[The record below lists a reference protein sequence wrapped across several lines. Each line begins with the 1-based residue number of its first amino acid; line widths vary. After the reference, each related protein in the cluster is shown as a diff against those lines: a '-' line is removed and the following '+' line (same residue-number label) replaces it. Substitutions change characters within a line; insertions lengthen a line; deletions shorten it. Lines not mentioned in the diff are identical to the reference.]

1 MLVVPRRKSLFMGAN
16 DRDAGRQVAFATNL
30 GLPDGT
36 LAAVKRLLRYAI
48 LIPGVL
54 YVWALL
60 PISFRPQY
68 TGSPLRKSDQ
78 TLSVDVVGGAL
89 DAAPVAQTVTAAAA
103 LGLQQM
109 SSSRI
114 KRACQP
120 PALLKPV
127 VRPAQQ
133 VTVRYVDNGRVVA
146 ETKYDCKKYN

>member
-1 MLVVPRRKSLFMGAN
+1 MLETQTLR
-16 DRDAGRQVAFATNL
+16 VAFATNF

-36 LAAVKRLLRYAI
+36 LAAVKRVLRYAI

-78 TLSVDVVGGAL
+78 TLSVDVIGA
-89 DAAPVAQTVTAAAA
+89 AGTGAVAQTATAAAA

-109 SSSRI
+109 ASSKI
-114 KRACQP
+114 KRACEP